1 MKKNSCGWMAS
12 VARSFTKGMNEK
24 KPCHGSG
31 FIFLF
36 DQIFRAPDIS
46 TVRGTQRHLH
56 SDVPDS

>member
-1 MKKNSCGWMAS
+1 MAS